1 MSFEFDES
9 PAPLSAPPAPAPEP
23 QPIEAAPS
31 ALSPRALQLAAM
43 PPSRAAIELAW
54 PGIVEQ
60 LVRASGQTGS
70 LAIVGQLG
78 AVATAAMGASGQF
91 LFLLFPIWGALST
104 GTVALVS
111 RRIGEGRLGAANDVL
126 RQSITLATVLGIVS
140 GIGFALFSRPLIGL
154 IGAAPDVVD
163 VAAPFLAVVGGLNVF
178 QTLSIIGVNA
188 LRSAGD
194 ARAPMWLSLAASTL
208 VIPLTYVLVFPLG
221 VGLMGAA
228 YAQVTVAAGFLAV
241 TAALLWRGR
250 VGLRLGGGG
259 WAFQPAVART
269 LMSISLPSMGE
280 TLLFSVGLLALS
292 GIVFRL
298 GTDAFAA
305 HQIISQVEAISFLPC
320 VGFSAAAAA
329 LVGQSLGMHQ
339 PKRAMTVGWA
349 AARMAA
355 LWTSLAGLLFV
366 LVPATFLGFFTSSPE
381 VVVAGIGAMIVV
393 GVAQPAQAVI
403 FTIGGALR
411 GAGDTRYT
419 LGLTVLNWFVVRF
432 PLAVILGLVV
442 GWGLA
447 GVWIAVAIDYAVRAA
462 LMARRFRGGA
472 WARRLI

>member
-1 MSFEFDES
+1 MS
-9 PAPLSAPPAPAPEP
+9 PA
-23 QPIEAAPS
+23 
-31 ALSPRALQLAAM
+31 
-43 PPSRAAIELAW
+43 RAAIELAW

-60 LVRASGQTGS
+60 FVRASGQIVS
-70 LAIVGQLG
+70 FAIVGQLG

-111 RRIGEGRLGAANDVL
+111 RRIGEGRMDAAADVV
-126 RQSITLATVLGIVS
+126 RQSIVLATVLGVVS
-140 GIGFALFSRPLIGL
+140 GVGFALFARPLLAL
-154 IGAAPDVVD
+154 IGADAEVVD
-163 VAAPFLAVVGGLNVF
+163 AAAPFLTLVGGLNIF

-194 ARAPMWLSLAASTL
+194 ARTPMWLSLGASAL
-208 VIPLTYVLVFPLG
+208 VVPLTYVLVFVAR

-228 YAQVTVAAGFLAV
+228 YAQVGVATAFLAV
-241 TAALLWRGR
+241 TLAMLWRGR
-250 VGLRLGGGG
+250 AGLRIAGGT
-259 WAFQPAVART
+259 WSFQPVVARS

-280 TLLFSVGLLALS
+280 TLLFSVGILALS

-320 VGFSAAAAA
+320 IGFSAAASA

-339 PKRAMTVGWA
+339 PKRASTVGWA
-349 AARMAA
+349 ATRMAA
-355 LWTSLAGLLFV
+355 LWTSVAGLLFV
-366 LVPATFLGFFTSSPE
+366 LFPAAFLGLFTSSSAVVAAGLGAM
-381 VVVAGIGAMIVV
+381 VVVGI
-393 GVAQPAQAVI
+393 AQPAQAVI
-403 FTIGGALR
+403 FTVGGALR

-419 LGLTVLNWFVVRF
+419 LAATVVNWFVVRF
-432 PLAVILGLVV
+432 PLAVVLGLVV

-447 GVWIAVAIDYAVRAA
+447 GVWAAVAIDYAVRAGLLA
-462 LMARRFRGGA
+462 LRFRSGA